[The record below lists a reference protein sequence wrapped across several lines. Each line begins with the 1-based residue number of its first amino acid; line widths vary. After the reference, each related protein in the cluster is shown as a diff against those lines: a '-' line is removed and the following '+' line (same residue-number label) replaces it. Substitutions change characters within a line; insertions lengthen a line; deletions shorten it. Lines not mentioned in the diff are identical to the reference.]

1 MKAPVEH
8 VKVSAR
14 GREILIK
21 IKRATGM
28 EHWNEICRI
37 ALCKSLAIQ
46 SAPPKRTKSEDS
58 NIEMDWKTFAGK
70 YHQELSAMIISKAQK
85 DNINT
90 QNKNELADYLK
101 DHLERGIFDR
111 HKIKKIINN
120 TEYIKPQKTKR
131 II

>member
-1 MKAPVEH
+1 MKAPIEN

-46 SAPPKRTKSEDS
+46 TAPPKRTKSEDS

-70 YHQELSAMIISKAQK
+70 YHQELSAVVISKAQK
-85 DNINT
+85 DNINI
-90 QNKNELADYLK
+90 QNKNELAEYLK
-101 DHLERGIFDR
+101 DHLERGIFDM
-111 HKIKKIINN
+111 HGIKNIINLTEFITPQN
-120 TEYIKPQKTKR
+120 TK
-131 II
+131 